1 MLSCSWSL
9 YRAVGVGR
17 DNDILILCMSRPA
30 ANNNA
35 GPEGTIT
42 GGWGPGAPP
51 EQGAGL
57 TKSAGPPLLGRENGR
72 VTGHAGE
79 GGGERGR
86 QSRPAWGPGR

>member
-9 YRAVGVGR
+9 YKAVGVGR

-42 GGWGPGAPP
+42 GGRGPGADQVSRAPP
-51 EQGAGL
+51 I
-57 TKSAGPPLLGRENGR
+57 
-72 VTGHAGE
+72 
-79 GGGERGR
+79 
-86 QSRPAWGPGR
+86 GPGKR